1 MRFNL
6 RFLAALG
13 LIFLT
18 ACGTFTVEVVSQATS
33 TPAPADQSSPVIGP
47 SPSPE
52 ECSTFQTE
60 TSLPDNPD
68 DPKSYVGHHYHE
80 LAMPEGL
87 TFVGGGLLNDTT
99 LWEWVSRPAFDME
112 FLTQLICHKPDGSP
126 YNVVVDAVI
135 IPRAREG
142 YVRADACSPVPS
154 GGPVIVF
161 GKYDAS
167 QPETTLLDVQ
177 GWKMFDMDF
186 GQQIDLQA
194 MRFRPLPLDGLECVH
209 MGGMGGS

>member
-1 MRFNL
+1 MKFNL
-6 RFLAALG
+6 RSLAAFG

-18 ACGTFTVEVVSQATS
+18 ACGTFTVEVVSQRTS
-33 TPAPADQSSPVIGP
+33 TPAPVNHSDLATAP

-52 ECSTFQTE
+52 QCFMFQPE

-68 DPKSYVGHHYHE
+68 DPKSYVGHHYNE

-87 TFVGGGLLNDTT
+87 TFTGGGLLNDTT
-99 LWEWVSRPAFDME
+99 LWELVSRPAFDME
-112 FLTQLICHKPDGSP
+112 FLTQLICRKPDGSP

-135 IPRAREG
+135 IPREREG
-142 YVRADACSPVPS
+142 YARADACSPVPS

-177 GWKMFDMDF
+177 GWKMFDLDF

-194 MRFRPLPLDGLECVH
+194 MRFQPLPLDGVECVH
-209 MGGMGGS
+209 MSGMGGS